1 MGVMTA
7 QQVLPMTM
15 VPGVVRVGAAADLLE
30 DSGGGEVFIHGN
42 LTYAW
47 SGDDQALRRLT
58 AVQLVEMQVAK
69 VGDVAD
75 AFGVDTATLWRWRR
89 EFAGAGVGGLAAD
102 KRGPKGAS
110 KLTASVIA
118 DIRARRQAGAS
129 LRAVAAATGVSTG
142 SVRRALTPHARDLD
156 EPDASGAFTDAV
168 GDRRSDD
175 GDVAPVGDTRV
186 RGRVVDLPV
195 LAVPAARTTD
205 RVAARWHGIE
215 CAGPV
220 FTPAAQVPLAGL
232 FLALP
237 ALEATG
243 LLTCAKEVYTRLPAG
258 FYGLDTMLVEGVL
271 RALAGEPRA
280 EGATRIDPT
289 DLGRV
294 LGLDRAPEVKTIRRK
309 IAQLAQAGAAGK
321 LQAAIA
327 HHHLS
332 RGDAD
337 VAGAGLV
344 LYVDGHVRAYQG
356 TKRIGKTH
364 LSRLRFPAPATVET
378 WVAGGDGGPVLV
390 VMSEPGASLAAE
402 LARLLPELR
411 TAVGDDRRVLVGF
424 DRGGWSPA
432 LFAHMAAAGFDPLT
446 WRKGTIPDLPA
457 EQFTDVAFVGETGR
471 EYTWHLADTVVEVP
485 IDDHGGVFPMRQV
498 TRWDTKKNT
507 LRQVHV
513 LTTRTDLSAAQVI
526 YRMGVRWRLE
536 NYFRY
541 ARMHFDLDSHH
552 CYASADDDAQRLVP
566 NPAKRAAHLDVQ
578 AVRARHDRAQ
588 GRTDAAML
596 AARSP
601 APGTQTILTNPVH
614 DAITADLRAAG
625 ADLAA
630 AQQAHKTIPTRVPLG
645 ELHPGQQVLDVETK
659 LITHAIGAA
668 AFNTI
673 NALARD
679 IRLDTGYARANHEA
693 HTLARHVLTHSGD
706 IDPSDGVLT
715 VRLDPMPT
723 ARATAAIRELCEHLT
738 ATGTRYPG
746 TDLILRYEIK
756 TRP

>member
-1 MGVMTA
+1 MSVMTA
-7 QQVLPMTM
+7 QQVLPMSM
-15 VPGVVRVGAAADLLE
+15 VAGAVRVGAAADLLE
-30 DSGGGEVFIHGN
+30 DAGGGEVFIHGN

-47 SGDDQALRRLT
+47 SADDRALRRLT
-58 AVQLVEMQVAK
+58 AVQLVELGVAK
-69 VGDVAD
+69 VGEVAD

-89 EFAGAGVGGLAAD
+89 EFAGTGVGGLVPD

-110 KLTASVIA
+110 KLTPSVIA
-118 DIRARRQAGAS
+118 DIRVRRAAGAS
-129 LRAVAAATGVSTG
+129 LRAVAAATGLSTG
-142 SVRRALTPHARDLD
+142 SVRRALTPDARELEHHD
-156 EPDASGAFTDAV
+156 V
-168 GDRRSDD
+168 GDAQD
-175 GDVAPVGDTRV
+175 GDAQVAE
-186 RGRVVDLPV
+186 RVVDLPV
-195 LAVPAARTTD
+195 LAVPAARIGD
-205 RVAARWHGIE
+205 RVAARWQTIE

-220 FTPAAQVPLAGL
+220 FTPAARVPLAGL

-243 LLTCAKEVYTRLPAG
+243 LLRCANDVYRLPGG

-280 EGATRIDPT
+280 QGATRIDPT

-309 IAQLAQAGAAGK
+309 IAQLAQTGAAGK

-327 HHHLS
+327 GHHLS

-337 VAGAGLV
+337 VAGVGVV

-378 WVAGGDGGPVLV
+378 WVGGGDGGPVLV
-390 VMSEPGASLAAE
+390 VMSEPGASLAGE
-402 LARLLPELR
+402 LARVLPELR
-411 TAVGDDRRVLVGF
+411 AAVGDDRRVLVGF

-432 LFAHMAAAGFDPLT
+432 LFAHMAAAGFDVLT
-446 WRKGTIPDLPA
+446 WRKGTTADLPTEA
-457 EQFTDVAFVGETGR
+457 FTDVTFTGETGR
-471 EYTWHLADTVVEVP
+471 QYTWTLADTIVQVP
-485 IDDHGGVFPMRQV
+485 TDDHGGVFPMRQV
-498 TRWDTKKNT
+498 TRWDTGKPT
-507 LRQVHV
+507 PRQVHV
-513 LTTRTDLSAAQVI
+513 LTTRTDLDPAQVI
-526 YRMGVRWRLE
+526 YRMGARWRLE

-541 ARMHFDLDSHH
+541 ARMHFDLDAHH
-552 CYASADDDAQRLVP
+552 AYASSDDDAHRLVP
-566 NPAKRAAHLDVQ
+566 NPAKRAAHAGVV
-578 AVRARHDRAQ
+578 AARARHDRAQ

-596 AARSP
+596 AAHCP
-601 APGTQTILTNPVH
+601 APGTQTILTNTVH
-614 DAITADLRAAG
+614 DAITADLRAAEAG
-625 ADLAA
+625 LAA
-630 AQQAHKTIPTRVPLG
+630 AQDTHKAIPTRVPLG
-645 ELHPGQQVLDVETK
+645 VLHPGQQVLDTETK

-706 IDPSDGVLT
+706 IDPGDGYLT

-723 ARATAAIRELCEHLT
+723 ARATAAIGELCEHLT
-738 ATGTRYPG
+738 ATQTRYPG

-756 TRP
+756 THP